1 VAAAVL
7 AGIALT
13 SLRLARFTLIRD
25 NGQLRISRGL
35 IAQRSGTIPVD
46 RVQAVRIVEGW
57 WRRMLGYC
65 ALEVEVAGL
74 STSNDTERMLFPL
87 VRLSGAAE
95 LVGRALPEL
104 QWHPVPLLPIPA
116 RARRRYLTLP
126 LLVGLAFAAALALLP
141 GWGAYLSIAP
151 IPLALLVGWRQASA
165 AAWSIDATTVT
176 IRWHRVLARHTV
188 IARRRRVQLT
198 QVTRTPF
205 QRRAG
210 LSGTRLMLSSK
221 RKARLRHMDAEDALI
236 LLHAV
241 GRRAHRVE
249 DGFGLPERKSWART
263 VNSDGRQ

>member
-1 VAAAVL
+1 
-7 AGIALT
+7 
-13 SLRLARFTLIRD
+13 
-25 NGQLRISRGL
+25 
-35 IAQRSGTIPVD
+35 
-46 RVQAVRIVEGW
+46 
-57 WRRMLGYC
+57 M
-65 ALEVEVAGL
+65 
-74 STSNDTERMLFPL
+74 
-87 VRLSGAAE
+87 
-95 LVGRALPEL
+95 
-104 QWHPVPLLPIPA
+104 
-116 RARRRYLTLP
+116 
-126 LLVGLAFAAALALLP
+126 ALLP

-176 IRWHRVLARHTV
+176 IRWHRVLSRHTV

-249 DGFGLPERKSWART
+249 DGFELPERTSSGTYRE
-263 VNSDGRQ
+263 Q